1 MDRRRFLRN
10 TALTAAAAY
19 VPDGVADDR
28 SIQERYIRAFNAS
41 LTPAANVPHRRAH
54 SHLRIHDW
62 PHRMESLRRLAHT
75 GWSHHLSLRIRGAV
89 V

>member
-41 LTPAANVPHRRAH
+41 LTPAANVDIEGHTLICEFTIGPTAWKVYED
-54 SHLRIHDW
+54 LRTRDGVI
-62 PHRMESLRRLAHT
+62 T
-75 GWSHHLSLRIRGAV
+75 YLSA
-89 V
+89 